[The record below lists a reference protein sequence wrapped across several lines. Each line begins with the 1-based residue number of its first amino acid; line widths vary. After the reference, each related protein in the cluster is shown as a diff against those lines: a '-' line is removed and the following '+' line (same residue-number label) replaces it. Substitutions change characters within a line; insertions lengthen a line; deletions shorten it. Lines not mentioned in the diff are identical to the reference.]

1 MLTDPTAW
9 MLQAGLCHLSR
20 RSDRGGLRQ
29 SPNKS
34 WKLGG
39 VEEPDGSPRMHSPHD
54 RFFPAAR
61 VIMVPVDELPLAKRL
76 VAHVA
81 GVLLCLQKQVE
92 QLLRQP
98 VARNPVLPVRLF
110 AGLR

>member
-1 MLTDPTAW
+1 
-9 MLQAGLCHLSR
+9 
-20 RSDRGGLRQ
+20 
-29 SPNKS
+29 
-34 WKLGG
+34 
-39 VEEPDGSPRMHSPHD
+39 MHSPHD
-54 RFFPAAR
+54 RFFPPAAR
-61 VIMVPVDELPLAKRL
+61 VIMIHVDELPFLKRL
-76 VAHVA
+76 VAHAA